1 MSIDSLPDHIQRPHL
16 RPIQPMPLMKDGKQ
30 FIALRDPAM
39 LVQQTMVVPVG
50 ALPILQQFRGEH
62 RLTEIADRV
71 HGSRLEDLA
80 ELAKRL
86 DQLGLLWGPTFKL
99 LEDELRRRLQ
109 ERGALPIRATAML
122 GKDAAMARSAL
133 QDYFDKTE
141 DPEIGGEIAGIV
153 SPHLDYQRGWPN
165 YAAAYHC
172 LDEDQR
178 PDRAVILG
186 TNHFGLGDGVV
197 LANLAFDTPLGR
209 CPIDQPLQTELIERL
224 GQRAVIDH
232 LDHLPEHSVE
242 LQLPWLQ
249 HIFGDLPII
258 AALVPDPLTAMIKD
272 DGERVKLAEFV
283 IALHDA
289 LAKHGGKTLFV
300 ASSDLSHVGPQ
311 FGEPRPVDDQR
322 RHDVERHDRDM
333 MAKFLTADYEEFLS
347 AMRWSNNP
355 TRWCSVGNMTA
366 LLMLARPESV
376 ELIDYRQA
384 CDPKGMALVSSA
396 AMAVM

>member
-1 MSIDSLPDHIQRPHL
+1 
-16 RPIQPMPLMKDGKQ
+16 MPLTKDGKQ

-62 RLTEIADRV
+62 RLSEIADQV
-71 HGSRLEDLA
+71 HGSRLEDLT

-86 DQLGLLWGPTFKL
+86 DQLGLLWGPTFKQ
-99 LEDELRRRLQ
+99 LEDQLRRRLQ
-109 ERGALPIRATAML
+109 DRGALPIRATAML
-122 GKDAAMARSAL
+122 GKDAAVARSTL
-133 QDYFDKTE
+133 QDYFEQTD
-141 DPEIGGEIAGIV
+141 DPEIEGEISGIV
-153 SPHLDYQRGWPN
+153 APHLDYQRGWPN

-172 LDEDQR
+172 LKDDFPPQ
-178 PDRAVILG
+178 RAVILG

-209 CPIDQPLQTELIERL
+209 CPIDQVVHDDLVERL
-224 GQRAVIDH
+224 GQRAVVDH
-232 LDHLPEHSVE
+232 LDHLPEHSIE
-242 LQLPWLQ
+242 LQLPWIQ
-249 HIFGDLPII
+249 HIYGDLPII
-258 AALVPDPLTAMIKD
+258 AALVPDPLSAMIKD
-272 DGERVKLAEFV
+272 DGERVKLDEFV
-283 IALHDA
+283 MALHDA
-289 LAKHGGKTLFV
+289 LSTRGGKTLFV

-311 FGEPRPVDDQR
+311 FGEPRAVDDQR

-333 MAKFLTADYEEFLS
+333 MAKYITADHEEFLS

-366 LLMLARPESV
+366 LLRLTQPSSV

-384 CDPKGMALVSSA
+384 CHPKGFALVSSA
-396 AMAVM
+396 AMAIL